1 MEVVSGLEA
10 LTPDHGRLFVV
21 VGVFDGLHLGHLY
34 LIRHLRR
41 EARRHAARPA
51 VITFDAHPDEV
62 LVGSAPPLLCDPDER
77 LVRLEQAGV
86 AVTIVWPFDTTVR
99 MTPYDRWI
107 DSIRERV
114 ELAGFLMTPDAAFGF
129 ERRGSPATVAAYGRQ
144 VEPPYDVVVVP
155 PLELGGRPVRS
166 AEIRS
171 DVAAGDLR
179 AARSLLG
186 RSVSVAGDASLVG
199 SDVRVSFP
207 LPVALPPPGRYSAI
221 VERAWTESAA
231 GDAGAGKATARGT
244 SGGEAHEIDPLPAR
258 HRTAAEVEPGGGLV
272 LRGDGLVA
280 VPRLRV
286 TFVSPLR

>member
-1 MEVVSGLEA
+1 MS
-10 LTPDHGRLFVV
+10 D
-21 VGVFDGLHLGHLY
+21 
-34 LIRHLRR
+34 
-41 EARRHAARPA
+41 RPA

-86 AVTIVWPFDTTVR
+86 EVTIVWPFDAAVR

-129 ERRGSPATVAAYGRQ
+129 ERRGTPAAVAAYGGQ
-144 VEPPYDVVVVP
+144 VDPPYDVVVVP

-179 AARSLLG
+179 AARTLLG
-186 RSVSVAGDASLVG
+186 RSVSVAGQATRVG
-199 SDVRVSFP
+199 ADVRVSFA
-207 LPVALPPPGRYSAI
+207 LPVALPPPARYSAI
-221 VERAWTESAA
+221 VEPAWTE
-231 GDAGAGKATARGT
+231 GDGGNPGADE
-244 SGGEAHEIDPLPAR
+244 GEADEGEADEGQARPNETNTDREGGIDAQR
-258 HRTAAEVEPGGGLV
+258 RRRRTVAEVESTGRLV
-272 LRGDGLVA
+272 LRGDGLPSA
-280 VPRLRV
+280 PRLRV
-286 TFVSPLR
+286 TFVSALR